1 MRIGDL
7 VRVGGEHPALVIAVA
22 HKESEIRV
30 RFLKEPRTRWLAVEA
45 LEVLSA
51 QRDGGSK

>member
-1 MRIGDL
+1 MKIGDL
-7 VRVGGEHPALVIAVA
+7 VRVQGTHAALVIAVA

-51 QRDGGSK
+51 QRAGGCK

>member
-1 MRIGDL
+1 MKIGDL
-7 VRVGGEHPALVIAVA
+7 VRVQGTHAALVIAVA